1 MTRSPETEAR
11 GILLAG
17 GTGSRLAPLTDQMS
31 KHLLPVDET
40 PMICYPLATL
50 MQAGIRHIL
59 IISTPTHLAEYK
71 KLLGSGE
78 TLGVNFEYAEQ
89 KHPDGLPQ
97 ALTIGAAFTNSRP
110 VVLMLGDN
118 IFWGGSLIERLG
130 TAIRQPEGATL
141 FALEQP
147 NAEQYGVV
155 EFGGDGEILALSEK
169 PKAPKSSWVI
179 TGAYV
184 FDRHAAEFAAT
195 LAPSAR
201 GETEMTDLLECY
213 RSRGLLRADCL
224 EPKTRWFDAGTPKT
238 LAAAAQAVGEAR
250 QAGNTFLGKPDRI
263 ASANGWI
270 A

>member
-1 MTRSPETEAR
+1 MTHSPETEAR

-31 KHLLPVDET
+31 KHLLPVDEA

-97 ALTIGAAFTNSRP
+97 ALTIGSAFTNSHP

-130 TAIRQPEGATL
+130 MAIREPEGATL
-141 FALEQP
+141 FSLEQP

-169 PKAPKSSWVI
+169 PKAPRSSWVI

-184 FDRHAAEFAAT
+184 FDRHAAEFASALT
-195 LAPSAR
+195 PSAR

-213 RSRGLLRADCL
+213 RSRELLRAERI
-224 EPKTRWFDAGTPKT
+224 EPETRWFDAGTPET
-238 LAAAAQAVGEAR
+238 LSAAADAVGDAR
-250 QAGNTFLGKPDRI
+250 EMGDTFLGKPSRI